1 MVNLNVDV
9 EIDNKKL
16 AMLIFKSMDDKEAA
30 DLMKE
35 IDSLYASVDFS
46 IAMLKWLIEDLKG
59 DLSTEEIN
67 EMLNEKRD

>member
-30 DLMKE
+30 NLMKE
-35 IDSLYASVDFS
+35 LDNLYASVDFS